1 MVYAVKNNYGYSA
14 DNNDAQCGSKIVR
27 IECALGEKLFNTH
40 IFSIF
45 TSFKDT
51 YLVKFYI

>member
-40 IFSIF
+40 ISSIF

-51 YLVKFYI
+51 YLVNFYI

>member
-27 IECALGEKLFNTH
+27 IKCALGEKLFNTH
-40 IFSIF
+40 ISSIF

-51 YLVKFYI
+51 YLVNFYI